1 MSRGRRYSNEP
12 KLNIKKVIAVIMAL
26 AIIVLFIVAITKL
39 LKSDKK
45 IITANTYFSVYTN
58 NKWGVIDSEG
68 NDVIDPSYKEMI
80 VIPNSKIPVF
90 ICTYDV
96 EEQNGT
102 YKTKAINSKNEE
114 IFISYNIEL
123 VNYQLSGLWLW
134 IVLVFIFI
142 VGFFI
147 IASYWLYLQIKKK
160 TKELNEEPPRALE
173 IGSSVKVGALV
184 DSQVAQI

>member
-1 MSRGRRYSNEP
+1 MQYLYFLFNKDAFTDYQSICFSSKPVYQSLIYENITYYEINEVFEFQ
-12 KLNIKKVIAVIMAL
+12 NAL
-26 AIIVLFIVAITKL
+26 LGYFI
-39 LKSDKK
+39 D
-45 IITANTYFSVYTN
+45 
-58 NKWGVIDSEG
+58 
-68 NDVIDPSYKEMI
+68 
-80 VIPNSKIPVF
+80 
-90 ICTYDV
+90 
-96 EEQNGT
+96 
-102 YKTKAINSKNEE
+102 SKNEE

-147 IASYWLYLQIKKK
+147 IASYLLYLQIKKK

-173 IGSSVKVGALV
+173 IDSSVKVGALV